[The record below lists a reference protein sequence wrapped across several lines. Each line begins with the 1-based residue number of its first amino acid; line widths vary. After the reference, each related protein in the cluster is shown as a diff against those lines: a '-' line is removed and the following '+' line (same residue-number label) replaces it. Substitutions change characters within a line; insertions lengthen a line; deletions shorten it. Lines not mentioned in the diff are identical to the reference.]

1 VTRWS
6 ASWFPFRRDQALRE
20 SEDRYRDLVEN
31 SQDLICT
38 HDLEGRLLSA
48 NKVALQN
55 IGCSRDAA
63 LRLNVADLLDPEERP
78 LFRAYLDEIRS
89 SGRARGIMRV
99 RTTAGETRFW
109 EYENT
114 LRADSG
120 AEPLVRG
127 VARDITE
134 RMRVEQALRSSEE
147 RFRAL
152 IEHGL
157 DFISLLAADGT
168 LLWESPAVN
177 RPLGYPPDAFVGRNI
192 FEIVHPDD
200 TGWVQEAWAQ
210 VVQQPANHQ
219 GGVFRLRRADGRWC
233 WVEVGVTNLI
243 HNPGVQAIVVN
254 YRDITERRQAE
265 ETLRLQGAALNAA
278 ATAMVIT
285 DRHAEIVWVNPA
297 FTALTGY
304 STSEALGRNPRDL
317 VKSGAHNSAFYAELW
332 ETLLAG
338 GVWRGEMI
346 NRRKDGS
353 RYPEEQ
359 VITPVR
365 DSKGEITH
373 FIAIKRDLTDEK
385 RVAVRHLQSQKMETV
400 GRLAGGIAHD
410 FNNLLTVI
418 NGTADLALTVMRQED
433 PLREDLEQIHGAG
446 TRAAALTRQLLAFSR
461 QQIMKPTVLDL
472 NAVIENMRA
481 ILPRLIGEH
490 IALMIVP
497 ARPLG
502 SVLADPGQIEQVIL
516 NLAVN
521 ARDAMPDGGTLTIE
535 TRDVEGLSTSS
546 GPHVMVTVSDTGIGM
561 DEATQLKIFEPFF
574 TSKEHGKGTGLGLST
589 VDGIIRQSGGSI
601 LVDSA
606 LGKGT
611 TFTIYLPRVPGVASS
626 SQPAPTG
633 RAVPGTE
640 TILVVEDETMLCHLA
655 ARVLRSAGYTVLTA
669 GSAEAA
675 LLALERQD
683 RPVHLLF
690 TDVVLPGMNGRE
702 LATRVVAAH
711 PDVRVLY
718 TSGYADDAILRL
730 HVRDE
735 ATHFVGKPYTAAQLT
750 QRVREALDS
759 RS

>member
-1 VTRWS
+1 MAERERVDR
-6 ASWFPFRRDQALRE
+6 ALRE

-38 HDLEGRLLSA
+38 HDLEGRVLSA

-55 IGCSRDAA
+55 IGCSLDAA
-63 LRLNVADLLDPEERP
+63 LRSNVADLLVPGERP

-89 SGRARGIMRV
+89 SGRAQGIMRV

-109 EYENT
+109 EYDNT
-114 LRADSG
+114 LRTDSG
-120 AEPLVRG
+120 DGPVVRG

-134 RMRVEQALRSSEE
+134 RKRAEQALKSSEE

-168 LLWESPAVN
+168 LLWESPAVI
-177 RPLGYPPDAFVGRNI
+177 RPLGYPPGAFVGRNI
-192 FEIVHPDD
+192 FELVHPDD
-200 TGWVQEAWAQ
+200 ADYVRQSWAQ
-210 VVQQPANHQ
+210 VVQQPASHQ
-219 GGVFRLRRADGRWC
+219 GGVFRLRRRDGLWC
-233 WVEVGVTNLI
+233 WVEAGVTNLL
-243 HNPGVQAIVVN
+243 HNPSVQAIVVN

-278 ATAMVIT
+278 ANATVIT
-285 DRHAEIVWVNPA
+285 DRHGAIEWINPA

-304 STSEALGRNPRDL
+304 SAGETLGRNPRDL
-317 VKSGAHNSAFYAELW
+317 VKSGVHDSAFYAQLW

-365 DSKGEITH
+365 NAQGEITH

-385 RVAVRHLQSQKMETV
+385 RVAVQHLQSQKMETV

-418 NGTADLALTVMRQED
+418 NGTADLALMDMRQED
-433 PLREDLEQIHGAG
+433 PLRADLEQIHGAG

-461 QQIMKPTVLDL
+461 QQIMKPTLLDL
-472 NAVIENMRA
+472 NTVIENMRA

-490 IALMIVP
+490 IALVIAP

-521 ARDAMPDGGTLTIE
+521 ARDAMPDGGTLTME
-535 TRDVEGLSTSS
+535 TRDVECRSTPS
-546 GPHVMVTVSDTGIGM
+546 GPHVMLAVSDTGIGI

-574 TSKEHGKGTGLGLST
+574 TTKEHGKGTGLGLST

-601 LVDSA
+601 SVDSEI
-606 LGKGT
+606 GKGT
-611 TFTIYLPRVPGVASS
+611 TFTIYLPRVLGIPSR
-626 SQPAPTG
+626 SQPIPTSQT
-633 RAVPGTE
+633 APGTE
-640 TILVVEDETMLCHLA
+640 TILVVEDETMLCQLA
-655 ARVLRSAGYTVLTA
+655 ARILRSAGYTVLTA
-669 GSAEAA
+669 GSAEDA
-675 LLALERQD
+675 LLTLERQD

-718 TSGYADDAILRL
+718 TSGYTDDAILRL

-735 ATHFVGKPYTAAQLT
+735 ATHFVGKPYTATKLT
-750 QRVREALDS
+750 QRVRGALDS
-759 RS
+759 RT